1 MKARQFI
8 MSIKQKIALGS
19 IASVL
24 SIIATVYPNELKTS
38 DRGLQHIAQWE
49 QYATRTYLDSVGVP
63 TIGLGAT
70 MWLDGKRPKQGQEA
84 TDFQAAQL
92 FIRDI
97 KVAEKC
103 VLERLDGAAMP
114 QSVFDASVSLIHNTG
129 CAGATYNPKRK
140 AKTNLRLQA
149 EAHNWSQV
157 CYRMGDFI
165 YAGGRVSKGLVNR
178 RTADQ
183 RLCLE
188 DLPNVSLNRR

>member
-1 MKARQFI
+1 MG
-8 MSIKQKIALGS
+8 IKQRVALGS
-19 IASVL
+19 VAAVL
-24 SIIATVYPNELKTS
+24 SVISTLYPNELKTS
-38 DRGLQHIAQWE
+38 QRGLEHIAQWE
-49 QYATRTYLDSVGVP
+49 QYGTRTYLDSVGVP

-70 MWLDGKRPKQGQEA
+70 RWFDGKAPVTGQKADE
-84 TDFQAAQL
+84 FQAAQL

-103 VLERLDGAAMP
+103 VIDRLDGEFMP

-140 AKTNLRLQA
+140 SKTNLRLQA

-165 YAGGRVSKGLVNR
+165 YAGGSISPGLKNR
-178 RTADQ
+178 RAGDQ
-183 RLCLE
+183 ALCIE
-188 DLPNVSLNRR
+188 DLPNVSLSRN

>member
-1 MKARQFI
+1 
-8 MSIKQKIALGS
+8 MSVKQKVALGS

-24 SIIATVYPNELKTS
+24 AVISTLHPNELQTS
-38 DRGLQHIAQWE
+38 DRGLKHIAQWE

-70 MWLDGKRPKQGQEA
+70 IWLDGKRPKAGQEA
-84 TDFQAAQL
+84 DKFQAAQL

-103 VLERLDGAAMP
+103 VLDRLDGKYMP
-114 QSVFDASVSLIHNTG
+114 QSVFDATVSLIHNTG
-129 CAGATYNPKRK
+129 CAGATYNKKRK
-140 AKTNLRLQA
+140 GKTNLRLQA

-165 YAGGRVSKGLVNR
+165 YAGGKVSPGLKNR
-178 RTADQ
+178 RAGDQ
-183 RLCLE
+183 ALCIE
-188 DLPNVSLNRR
+188 DLPNVSITRN